1 MLFVIPKIIT
11 FNYEFIPQDL
21 TEKERTK
28 SEKIDKSWRS
38 CLLTPFSNE
47 PDMHEENEFWLTYGS
62 YVRYPDGMK
71 SDFHVSAY
79 DEQTIQL
86 VLIHQIPSFARKE

>member
-28 SEKIDKSWRS
+28 SEKIRKSWRS

-47 PDMHEENEFWLTYGS
+47 PDMHEENEFWLNDHVIFPIGNASFIKDGWITNI
-62 YVRYPDGMK
+62 RKIYPINK
-71 SDFHVSAY
+71 ISC
-79 DEQTIQL
+79 
-86 VLIHQIPSFARKE
+86 